1 MGDFEPYAAGVPAA
15 RSVAVRWLGHASVL
29 IELAGVRVLTD
40 PALTPRLAHLRRHHA
55 IDATAIEP
63 PDVILISHVHLD
75 HLHVPS
81 LRLFG
86 SEVATI
92 VPAGAAALLRRKGFR
107 NVRETRAGSSTEL
120 GPLTIDTVPAV
131 HPSSRG
137 PHSRIAADAVGYIVR
152 GGDAVVYFPGDT
164 DLFDEMGTWDA
175 IDLALLPIGGWWRT
189 VGEGHL
195 DPSRAARAVE
205 LIDPRHVLPVH
216 WGTYS
221 PIGLGRPAWLNT
233 PAERFRAEL
242 DAAGTGDR
250 LRLVTPG
257 GTLVLPPVEWETHRE
272 PAEDTP

>member
-1 MGDFEPYAAGVPAA
+1 VPAG
-15 RSVAVRWLGHASVL
+15 SPSVRWLGHASAL
-29 IELAGVRVLTD
+29 IEVAGVRVLTD
-40 PALTPRLAHLRRHHA
+40 PALTSRLAHLRRHHA
-55 IDATAIEP
+55 VDVTAIGS
-63 PDVILISHVHLD
+63 PDVILISHVHID

-81 LRLFG
+81 LRLFDAA
-86 SEVATI
+86 VPII
-92 VPAGAAALLRRKGFR
+92 VPTGAAGWLRRKGFR
-107 NVRETRAGSSTEL
+107 DVRETRAGATMEL
-120 GPLTIDTVPAV
+120 GAVVIETVPAV

-152 GGDAVVYFPGDT
+152 GGDVAIYFPGDT
-164 DLFDEMGTWDA
+164 DLFEEMGRWDA

-195 DPSRAARAVE
+195 DPDRAARAVE

-221 PIGLGRPAWLNT
+221 PIALGRPAWLDT
-233 PAERFRAEL
+233 PAVRFRAEL

-257 GTLVLPPVEWETHRE
+257 ETLVLPAPGRLPDAPDGAAGT
-272 PAEDTP
+272 

>member
-1 MGDFEPYAAGVPAA
+1 V
-15 RSVAVRWLGHASVL
+15 VRWLGHASVL
-29 IELAGVRVLTD
+29 IEVAGVRVLTD

-55 IDATAIEP
+55 VDATAITP

-86 SEVATI
+86 AEVPI
-92 VPAGAAALLRRKGFR
+92 VVPVGAGTLLRRKGFR
-107 NVRETRAGSSTEL
+107 NVRETRAGATTQWDAL
-120 GPLTIDTVPAV
+120 VIDTVPAV

-152 GGDAVVYFPGDT
+152 GGDAAVYFPGDT
-164 DLFDEMGTWDA
+164 DLFDEMGRWGA

-195 DPSRAARAVE
+195 DPARAARAVE
-205 LIDPRHVLPVH
+205 LITPGRVLPVH

-221 PIGLGRPAWLNT
+221 PIGLGRPAWLDM
-233 PAERFRAEL
+233 PAERFRTEL

-250 LRLVTPG
+250 LEMVRPG
-257 GTLVLPPVEWETHRE
+257 GTLVLPPRAHLADRSAVRPPTSR
-272 PAEDTP
+272 PLSRSPI